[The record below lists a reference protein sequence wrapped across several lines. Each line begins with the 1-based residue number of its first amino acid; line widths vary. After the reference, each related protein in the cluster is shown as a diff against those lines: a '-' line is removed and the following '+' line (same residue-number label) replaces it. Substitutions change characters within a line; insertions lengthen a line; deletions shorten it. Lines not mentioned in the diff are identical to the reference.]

1 MRANWTKKEITGET
15 PYCEMLE
22 DAKQITGRNYSERWE
37 VEVVKKINI
46 FKLEAAAG
54 KAAIDEGW
62 FGAIYDNYIVAPFGL
77 ANYLFEIFSKEIFIS
92 QIFPTNPKACRP
104 TRPIDEFSFA
114 ELHNFREWLA
124 SPYFYAKAI
133 NNQKID
139 IVGDRR
145 DDLLILR
152 KVGLEKK
159 KKAEEWFLANPE
171 TGSGILKGMNFK
183 SNKE

>member
-1 MRANWTKKEITGET
+1 MRANWTKKEITEET

-22 DAKQITGRNYSERWE
+22 NAKQITGRNYSERWE

-46 FKLEAAAG
+46 FKLGTAAG

-92 QIFPTNPKACRP
+92 QIFPTNPKASRP
-104 TRPIDEFSFA
+104 IRPIDEFSYA
-114 ELHNFREWLA
+114 ELHNFREWVNG
-124 SPYFYAKAI
+124 PYFYAKAI
-133 NNQKID
+133 KNKKID

-159 KKAEEWFLANPE
+159 KKMEEWLLANPE